1 MHLRTAEQI
10 AGPVPFEKVVT
21 IRTASGSEELIVHTS
36 QISSNGIEVGL
47 IAQSG
52 DEVLVEL
59 PRETLLGHWRVWV
72 PKSAVG

>member
-21 IRTASGSEELIVHTS
+21 IRTASGSEELIVHIS
-36 QISSNGIEVGL
+36 QIDRNGIEVGL

-52 DEVLVEL
+52 DELLVEL
-59 PRETLLGHWRVWV
+59 PRETLSGRWRVWV